1 MQEIFLL
8 TASKMTVLFFFMV
21 LGYFFKK
28 KNLTP
33 ENTSSV
39 LSKLELYVF
48 LPALCFSTFSQNF
61 TRKTVVEKSDI
72 LMWGTVVLV
81 ITGVTSWAL
90 SFLFSK
96 DRDTRAVYTYALTIP
111 NIAYLGYPLISAVLG
126 DAVLFDFMIFV
137 LPSQIYI
144 YTIAL
149 YILNPKHTFSPKSIL
164 NPSLIAMFLGA
175 VFGFFDIN
183 VPETFMNIFDSAAAC
198 MSPLAMLLSGFILAK
213 IPVKELIKNPKIY
226 VACAL
231 RLAIYPIVFTA
242 LLYLVGVDSHTLLL
256 CACLLS
262 LPMGLN
268 NIVFPEAFGGDSK
281 TGAQSCFVC
290 NVLGFISVPIA
301 FSIIKLLIK

>member
-1 MQEIFLL
+1 MAEIFSL

-33 ENTSSV
+33 DNTANV

-48 LPALCFSTFSQNF
+48 LPALCFSTFSENF
-61 TRKTVVEKSDI
+61 TKKTVVEKSDI
-72 LMWGTVVLV
+72 LIWGIIILV
-81 ITGVTSWAL
+81 ITGVVSWAV

-126 DAVLFDFMIFV
+126 EDILFDFMIFV
-137 LPSQIYI
+137 IPAQIYI

-149 YILNPKHTFSPKSIL
+149 YILNPNHTFSPKSIL
-164 NPSLIAMFLGA
+164 TPPLIAMFLGGIC
-175 VFGFFDIN
+175 GFFEIPLPYT
-183 VPETFMNIFDSAAAC
+183 VTNIFDSASAC
-198 MSPLAMLLSGFILAK
+198 MAPLAMLLSGFILAK
-213 IPVKELIKNPKIY
+213 SPIKELIKNPKIY
-226 VACAL
+226 IACLL
-231 RLAIYPIVFTA
+231 RLVIFPVVFTA
-242 LLYLVGVDSHTLLL
+242 LLYALGADSHTLLL
-256 CACLLS
+256 CACLLA